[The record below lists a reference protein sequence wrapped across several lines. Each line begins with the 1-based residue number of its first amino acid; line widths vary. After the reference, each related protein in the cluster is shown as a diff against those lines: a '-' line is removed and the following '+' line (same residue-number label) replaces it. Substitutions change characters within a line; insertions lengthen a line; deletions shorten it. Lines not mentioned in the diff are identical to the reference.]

1 MIETGKLYYLTK
13 SVYSSYAMNDTY
25 DIGKRKLTEWVPS
38 SKLEQPFLI
47 VDQHRQR
54 GVDQRDHYWI
64 KVVIEDRSGWI
75 HIDEDG
81 MLREYKT
88 YR

>member
-1 MIETGKLYYLTK
+1 MVEIGKLYYLTK

-38 SKLEQPFLI
+38 SKLEQPFLV
-47 VDQHRQR
+47 VDQHSHH
-54 GVDQRDHYWI
+54 DHYWI
-64 KVVIEDRSGWI
+64 KIVIEDRSGWI
-75 HIDEDG
+75 HIDGDG
-81 MLREYKT
+81 MLREYKP

>member
-1 MIETGKLYYLTK
+1 MVEIGKLYYLTK

-38 SKLEQPFLI
+38 SKLEQPFLV
-47 VDQHRQR
+47 VDQHR
-54 GVDQRDHYWI
+54 QRDHYWI

-88 YR
+88 FR